1 MQMGPPPSIG
11 PLPPPIDFPPA
22 DAFLS
27 PERVFA
33 GAVSSSAGVTIGIL
47 CMGFVSP
54 FLRKATV
61 EFNSVNQVPIP
72 HDNGAGED
80 FVSIFRK
87 VGWDIT
93 VATGDTDVQE
103 LSARA

>member
-1 MQMGPPPSIG
+1 M
-11 PLPPPIDFPPA
+11 
-22 DAFLS
+22 
-27 PERVFA
+27 
-33 GAVSSSAGVTIGIL
+33 
-47 CMGFVSP
+47 SP

-61 EFNSVNQVPIP
+61 EFNSVKQVPIP

-103 LSARA
+103 LGGQCGFIDAVGAIIQNS

>member
-1 MQMGPPPSIG
+1 M
-11 PLPPPIDFPPA
+11 DF
-22 DAFLS
+22 
-27 PERVFA
+27 
-33 GAVSSSAGVTIGIL
+33 VSS
-47 CMGFVSP
+47 
-54 FLRKATV
+54 FLLKATV

-80 FVSIFRK
+80 LVWIFRK

-103 LSARA
+103 LGGEFWSASEADTAPRRARRLGSAHRTSASRRLSRRTHSG